1 LFRLADGALYWSKVH
16 GRDAACLFDPG
27 TVRELSAQE
36 RADALER
43 SQARTGLRGLARAID
58 AKDPSTRRHSTAW
71 PRCASASRTSSAG
84 VPSAWRCFT
93 RPRSVHD
100 VGKIGVPD
108 AVLLKPGRLTAEEY
122 EAVKQHAALG
132 AQIVDEILTPE
143 QVGWVRHHHERPDGR
158 GYPDGLAGDEI
169 ADGAR
174 IIALADAF
182 DVMTA
187 ARPYSSAEAGRR
199 RGRGGGPPRGRA
211 VRSRRRARRSPRC
224 SRAASSVRPRPAAAR
239 RRDSGAGPRDRRR
252 APRRSSPWRSAPSP

>member
-1 LFRLADGALYWSKVH
+1 MGLCDLAHADSPSDLFRLADGALYWSKVH
-16 GRDAACLFDPG
+16 GRDAACLYDPG
-27 TVRELSAQE
+27 IVRELSAQE

-58 AKDPSTRRHSTAW
+58 AKDPSTRRHSDRVAALCERLAAELGW
-71 PRCASASRTSSAG
+71 SSERVALLHE
-84 VPSAWRCFT
+84 AAL
-93 RPRSVHD
+93 VHD

-108 AVLLKPGRLTAEEY
+108 AVLLKPGRLTPEEY

-132 AQIVDEILTPE
+132 AEIVGEILTPE

-158 GYPDGLAGDEI
+158 GYPDGLSGDEI

-187 ARPYSSAEAGRR
+187 ARPYSYAKPVADAVSEVCHLAGTQFDPEVCSVLAALFA
-199 RGRGGGPPRGRA
+199 RGELRQ
-211 VRSRRRARRSPRC
+211 
-224 SRAASSVRPRPAAAR
+224 AASGSGSTPR
-239 RRDSGAGPRDRRR
+239 
-252 APRRSSPWRSAPSP
+252 